1 MEFPQFRKNLTFKK
15 LQLMAKVLS
24 TLLSP
29 YLVVDNLTLNKVKSK
44 SWNELLNKF
53 IARPT
58 SSPPPKTMLPETL
71 KLVTILQHQADSAY
85 LIDITH
91 HNLKNGQPD
100 QLLLGRWQSV
110 KN

>member
-1 MEFPQFRKNLTFKK
+1 MEFPQFGKNLTFKK

-44 SWNELLNKF
+44 SWNKLLNKF
-53 IARPT
+53 LASPT
-58 SSPPPKTMLPETL
+58 SPP
-71 KLVTILQHQADSAY
+71 TILQHQADSGY